1 MSKVLIYGGTTEGR
15 VLADK
20 LTHGGIHC
28 LVLVATE
35 YGEQMLQSLENE
47 KPEWIR
53 VHQGRLTPE
62 EMRTLY
68 REEAPDVIVDATHP
82 YAELVKKNIQDSL
95 EGYREIPF
103 FRIER
108 GQEVPGEQGNARY
121 FDSVTDCAAALEATT
136 GNILLTTGSKNLTEF
151 SQDLQLRK
159 RLYVRVLPSVESLQ
173 ICQRCGISGKQIIA
187 MQGPFSEAMNEQM
200 LRETQAKILVMKESG
215 RVGGE
220 ASRMAAAARVGAVCY
235 IIRRPREENRE
246 GNPPEV
252 QDAEK
257 SAVQKMSLA
266 EAETEIR
273 RILGVPEIAIEG
285 STQVPLQ
292 VDLLGIGMNSGTQLT
307 EESRR
312 IIEEADYIF
321 GAKRMIAPFE
331 PKKAKFPYYQAE
343 RIRTQIRMIQEEA
356 VTERTAP
363 ENSRMV
369 RFEPIRIAILFSG
382 DTGFYSGCRQL
393 VPAFREIPEA
403 EVTVYPGISSISA
416 LAARTQESWQ
426 DARILSTHGVPVA
439 SWIPEFLEAVRHN
452 EKVFAITSG
461 VEDLRRM
468 GEMLCGEA
476 RLQDCQIT
484 AGFNLGSDSE
494 ALMEVT
500 PEECRNLS
508 RSGLCTVLVKNFH
521 PLPRRLTPGV
531 ADEAFIRDQVPMTKE
546 EVRILSICQ
555 LQLREGAVVFDIG
568 CGTGSVTAEIAAL
581 SPSLQVYGIEK
592 KAGAADLTRRNIAE
606 MGLHNVT
613 VVEGEAPECLP
624 PLPTPTHVFIGGSSG
639 NLMDIIDYLM
649 ALNREIRVVL
659 NAVSLETLAE
669 IRELE
674 TRYGLEL
681 DVRQIQVSRSRKLG
695 SHHLMQAQNPVYIV
709 AFTMNG
715 LTQ

>member
-15 VLADK
+15 VLAEK
-20 LTHGGIHC
+20 LTHAGVHC

-35 YGEQMLQSLENE
+35 YGEQMLQPLEE
-47 KPEWIR
+47 SETKRIR
-53 VHQGRLTPE
+53 VLQGRLTQE
-62 EMRTLY
+62 EMVTLY
-68 REEAPDVIVDATHP
+68 LEEEPDVIVDATHP
-82 YAELVKKNIQDSL
+82 YAELVKKNIQGSL
-95 EGYREIPF
+95 DGYRAIPF

-108 GQEVPGEQGNARY
+108 NPEVPGEQEGARY
-121 FDSVTDCAAALEATT
+121 FDSISECVSALGETT
-136 GNILLTTGSKNLTEF
+136 GNILLTTGSKNLPEF
-151 SQDLQLRK
+151 CRVPSFRE

-200 LRETQAKILVMKESG
+200 IRETQAKILVMKESG

-220 ASRMAAAARVGAVCY
+220 ASRMAAAERAGAVCY
-235 IIRRPREENRE
+235 IIRRPREENRD
-246 GNPPEV
+246 GNLSEV
-252 QDAEK
+252 QDAGK
-257 SAVQKMSLA
+257 SAVQRMFLA

-273 RILGVPEIAIEG
+273 RILGVPELVIEDA
-285 STQVPLQ
+285 TQVPLQ

-312 IIEEADYIF
+312 IIEGSDYIF
-321 GAKRMIAPFE
+321 GAKRMIESFE

-343 RIRTQIRMIQEEA
+343 RILEQIRIIQKEA

-363 ENSRMV
+363 ENSQAGE
-369 RFEPIRIAILFSG
+369 FESIRIAILFSG

-393 VPAFREIPEA
+393 VPVLREISEA

-416 LAARTQESWQ
+416 LAARTKVCWQ
-426 DARILSTHGVPVA
+426 DARILSTHGVPDA
-439 SWIPEFLEAVRHN
+439 SWIPEFLEAARHN

-461 VEDLRRM
+461 AEDLRRM
-468 GEMLCGEA
+468 GELLCAET
-476 RLQDCQIT
+476 RLQDCRMM
-484 AGFNLGSDSE
+484 AVFNLGSESE
-494 ALMEVT
+494 ALLEVT

-508 RSGLCTVLVKNFH
+508 RGGLCTVLVKNPH
-521 PLPRRLTPGV
+521 PMPPRLTPGV

-555 LQLREGAVVFDIG
+555 LRLREGAVVFDIG

-592 KAGAADLTRRNIAE
+592 KEGAAELTRRNVME
-606 MGLHNVT
+606 MGLYNVT

-624 PLPTPTHVFIGGSSG
+624 PLTTPTHVFIGGSGG
-639 NLMDIIDYLM
+639 NLMDIMDYLM
-649 ALNREIRVVL
+649 ALNQEIRVVL

-681 DVRQIQVSRSRKLG
+681 DIRQIQVSRSRKLG

-709 AFTMNG
+709 AFTISRR
-715 LTQ
+715 

>member
-15 VLADK
+15 VLAEK
-20 LTHGGIHC
+20 LTHAGIHC

-53 VHQGRLTPE
+53 VHQGRRTPG

-82 YAELVKKNIQDSL
+82 YAEQVKENIRESL
-95 EGYREIPF
+95 EGYRGIPF

-108 GQEVPGEQGNARY
+108 KQEIPGEQEGARY
-121 FDSVTDCAAALEATT
+121 FDSISECVSALKESA
-136 GNILLTTGSKNLTEF
+136 GNVLLTTGSKNLPEF
-151 SQDLQLRK
+151 CQDLLLRK

-200 LRETQAKILVMKESG
+200 IRETQAKILVMKESG

-220 ASRMAAAARVGAVCY
+220 ASRMAAAERAGAVCY
-235 IIRRPREENRE
+235 IIRRPGEKNRE
-246 GNPPEV
+246 GNPPKV
-252 QDAEK
+252 QDAK
-257 SAVQKMSLA
+257 NSAAQRMSLA
-266 EAETEIR
+266 EAEREIY
-273 RILGVPEIAIEG
+273 RILGVPEIAIEN
-285 STQVPLQ
+285 SAKVPLQ
-292 VDLLGIGMNSGTQLT
+292 VTLLGIGMNSGTQLT

-321 GAKRMIAPFE
+321 GAKRMIEPFE
-331 PKKAKFPYYQAE
+331 PKRAKFPYYQAN
-343 RIRTQIRMIQEEA
+343 RILEQIRIIQEEA

-369 RFEPIRIAILFSG
+369 GFEPIQIAILFSG

-416 LAARTQESWQ
+416 LAARTKESWQ
-426 DARILSTHGVPVA
+426 DARILSTHGIPEA
-439 SWIPEFLEAVRHN
+439 SWIPAFLDGVRHN
-452 EKVFAITSG
+452 GKVFAITSG
-461 VEDLRRM
+461 AEDLRRM
-468 GEMLCGEA
+468 GELLWAEI
-476 RLQDCQIT
+476 RLQDCRMM
-484 AGFNLGSDSE
+484 AGFNLGSESE
-494 ALMEVT
+494 ALLDLT
-500 PEECRNLS
+500 PEKCRNVN
-508 RSGLCTVLVKNFH
+508 RRGLCTVLVKNPH
-521 PLPRRLTPGV
+521 PMPRRLTPGMD
-531 ADEAFIRDQVPMTKE
+531 DETFIRDKVPMTKE

-581 SPSLQVYGIEK
+581 SPSIQVYGIEK
-592 KAGAADLTRRNIAE
+592 KEGAADLTRRNISE

-624 PLPTPTHVFIGGSSG
+624 PLTTPTHVFIGGSGG
-639 NLMDIIDYLM
+639 NLMDIMDYLM
-649 ALNREIRVVL
+649 ALNQEIRVVL

-681 DVRQIQVSRSRKLG
+681 DIRQIQVSRSRKLG

-709 AFTMNG
+709 AFTMNV
-715 LTQ
+715 LTR

>member
-20 LTHGGIHC
+20 LTHAGVHC

-35 YGEQMLQSLENE
+35 YGEQMLWPLEKE

-62 EMRTLY
+62 EMRALY
-68 REEAPDVIVDATHP
+68 REENPDVIVDATHP
-82 YAELVKKNIQDSL
+82 YAELVKKNIQGSL
-95 EGYREIPF
+95 EEYREIPF

-108 GQEVPGEQGNARY
+108 KQEVLGEQEGARY
-121 FDSVTDCAAALEATT
+121 FDSISECVSALGETT
-136 GNILLTTGSKNLTEF
+136 GNILLTTGSKNLPEF
-151 SQDLQLRK
+151 SQDLRLRK
-159 RLYVRVLPSVESLQ
+159 RLYVRVLPSLESLR
-173 ICQRCGISGKQIIA
+173 ICQDCGISGKQIIA

-200 LRETQAKILVMKESG
+200 IRETEAKILVMKESG

-220 ASRMAAAARVGAVCY
+220 ASRMAAAEQAGAVCY
-235 IIRRPREENRE
+235 IIRRPGEENRD

-252 QDAEK
+252 QDVEK
-257 SAVQKMSLA
+257 SAVQRMSLA
-266 EAETEIR
+266 EAEREIY
-273 RILGVPEIAIEG
+273 RILGVPEIAIEDA
-285 STQVPLQ
+285 TQVPLQ

-312 IIEEADYIF
+312 IIEDADYIF
-321 GAKRMIAPFE
+321 GAKRMIAPFT
-331 PKKAKFPYYQAE
+331 PRIAKFPYYQAE
-343 RIRTQIRMIQEEA
+343 KILTQIRRIQEDA
-356 VTERTAP
+356 VTERPAS
-363 ENSRMV
+363 ENPQTGE
-369 RFEPIRIAILFSG
+369 FKPIRIAILFSG
-382 DTGFYSGCRQL
+382 DTGFYSGCRSL
-393 VPAFREIPEA
+393 VEALREILEA

-416 LAARTQESWQ
+416 LAARTKVCWQ
-426 DARILSTHGVPVA
+426 DARILSTHGVPDA
-439 SWIPEFLEAVRHN
+439 SWIPAFLKAVRHN
-452 EKVFAITSG
+452 DKVFAITSG
-461 VEDLRRM
+461 AEDLRRM
-468 GEMLCGEA
+468 GELMCAET

-484 AGFNLGSDSE
+484 AGFNLGGESE
-494 ALMEVT
+494 ALLEVT

-508 RSGLCTVLVKNFH
+508 LSGLCTVMVKNPH
-521 PLPRRLTPGV
+521 PLHLRLTPGL
-531 ADEAFIRDQVPMTKE
+531 ADETFIRDQVPMTKE

-592 KAGAADLTRRNIAE
+592 KAGAADLTRRNVSE
-606 MGLHNVT
+606 MHLHNVT

-624 PLPTPTHVFIGGSSG
+624 PLPTPTHVFVGGSGG
-639 NLMDIIDYLM
+639 NLMDIMDYLM

-681 DVRQIQVSRSRKLG
+681 DIRQIQVSRSRKLG

-709 AFTMNG
+709 AFTISRR
-715 LTQ
+715 